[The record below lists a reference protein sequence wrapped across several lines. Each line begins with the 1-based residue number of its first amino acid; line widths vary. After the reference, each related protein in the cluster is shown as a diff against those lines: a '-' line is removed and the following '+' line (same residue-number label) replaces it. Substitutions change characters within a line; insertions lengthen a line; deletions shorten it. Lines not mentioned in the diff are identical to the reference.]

1 MKADLRTYLRVT
13 VLILSVSC
21 LFGAPQR
28 SPDSLS
34 EGDLVKLMK
43 NGATPNALVELVQ
56 KYGISFQ
63 ADEPTLDR
71 LRKEGAPDALIDT
84 LRRTRPPSQPK
95 PAENPRGEDTSKV
108 FEAARHLKLG
118 QLKAQD
124 KDFNGALAEFAQA
137 EKIRPQ
143 WGDIFYQRG
152 LLFAELHRYT
162 EAADEWK
169 RYLTFAGPEAD
180 AKTVQD
186 KIVEWQYQAEKGE
199 KIRRLRDEGA
209 QSLKDF
215 NAEGAVAAFQELVKA
230 QPSVENL
237 LLLAEAFW
245 MKRDYESLSKTVG
258 QVSALDKNSAQA
270 VLYQGAVEL
279 GQGSIGNALSTI
291 QRGIGLDPMSA
302 FGYEL
307 NCDALRLNGDSNNAQ
322 LQCER
327 ALQINPNSGFAHN
340 RLGWILWNRRNHP
353 GGLVELRKAVE
364 AEPGNAYWQS
374 DLAYALVPMGDINT
388 ALIAAREALRLDAKC
403 PYSHDAMGMVLEAQG
418 KVDEAILEFNEAIRL
433 GPVDRN
439 MFLEHLSHA
448 MRTRKPVP

>member
-1 MKADLRTYLRVT
+1 MKADLRTYLRVA

-28 SPDSLS
+28 SADSLS
-34 EGDLVKLMK
+34 EADLVKLIK
-43 NGATPNALVELVQ
+43 NGASSNALVELVH

-71 LRKEGAPDALIDT
+71 LRKEDAPDALIDA

-95 PAENPRGEDTSKV
+95 PAEKPPGEDTSKAL
-108 FEAARHLKLG
+108 EAARHLKLG
-118 QLKAQD
+118 ELKAQD
-124 KDFNGALAEFAQA
+124 KDFDGALAEFAQA

-143 WGDIFYQRG
+143 WGEIFYQRG
-152 LLFAELHRYT
+152 LVFAGLHRYA

-169 RYLTFAGPEAD
+169 KYLAFAGPEAD
-180 AKTVQD
+180 VRTVQD

-199 KIRRLRDEGA
+199 KIGRLRDEGA
-209 QSLKDF
+209 QSLKGF
-215 NAEGAVAAFQELVKA
+215 NPEGAIAAFQELVKA

-245 MKRDYESLSKTVG
+245 MKRDYESLSKTVA
-258 QVSALDKNSAQA
+258 QVLALDRNSAQA
-270 VLYQGAVEL
+270 ILYQGAVEL
-279 GQGSIGNALSTI
+279 GQGGIGNALFTI
-291 QRGIGLDPMSA
+291 QRGIGLDPKSA

-307 NCDALRLNGDSNNAQ
+307 NCDALRLEGDSKNAW

-340 RLGWILWNRRNHP
+340 RLGWILWNRRDYP
-353 GGLVELRKAVE
+353 AGLVELRKAVE

-374 DLAYALVPMGDINT
+374 DLAYAYVPLGDIEG
-388 ALIAAREALRLDAKC
+388 ALLAAREALRLDAKC

-418 KVDEAILEFNEAIRL
+418 NVEGAILEFNEALKL
-433 GPVDRN
+433 GPVDRTQ
-439 MFLEHLSHA
+439 FLEHLNHA